1 MKKLVLFSVFVHV
14 CFAGL
19 AQVKIGTPAGAPH
32 PSAMFEVQSDNRG
45 LLPPRL
51 TERDRTGI
59 RNPAEGLLVYDL
71 TQKAVML
78 FNGSQWESLGAA
90 PEGIGVIVVDAAG
103 SGQFTTI
110 SAALASVNPTKA
122 APVLIYIKPGQYQ
135 EHVVLKSYVTLRG
148 AYTAGVRLL
157 GLGPGGGA
165 QILPAMLANNRL
177 GIRIE
182 KMTIK
187 PAEPA
192 NRANTGIQVIESE
205 AEINDVV
212 LEAFSDVIRLRIGV
226 EAQQSTFHMH
236 QSRLLNIE
244 NHAVVLQQSKAT
256 LGDCRLHSSLD
267 HITVSNGSEATVSH
281 CHFKFGN
288 WGIAIENGGKALAQG
303 CRFDSVGGAA
313 RNYGNL
319 QFVGNVVEGVD
330 PNSGLVLYSKSV
342 VSGNRFTNCKPRAIM
357 DFSNGQSIISTNIIE
372 NSAQVGEQAI
382 GMNNSGSQLVGNV
395 FAGNTA
401 GDISIT
407 GAGIPL
413 LIGTE
418 GQISGNSPIRV
429 GIAGNGPV
437 RIEREGDH
445 LITALPTGANVG
457 IGLTNPQH
465 KLHLQD
471 ATSTRGIFVNHTA
484 TTGTRYGLW
493 AITAAISGTGLRGD
507 ATHNTGA
514 TVGVMG
520 TVSSTSGTAV
530 LGQANAGTGTTY
542 GVQGFS
548 SSTSGRAL
556 YGFATALSG
565 TTYGL
570 YAQTNSNTGYA
581 GYFVGGRNY
590 FQGRVGIGTN
600 APANLLHLQDG
611 SNNLL
616 LGSNLIRQQSGN
628 LEIDALSSLSLS
640 AANTFTLSGSADLNM
655 SASGKMNISS
665 IQDISISNAA
675 GTTSLSGNLGLNLS
689 SGSGHL
695 RLNNLVT
702 VVQNLGV
709 GIGTNNP
716 GAFTLAVS
724 GGAAKT
730 GGGSW
735 SVFSDARLKQNIE
748 KVENGMLQ
756 KLLRLNT
763 YQFEYRPEAIAGKLA
778 LPGRQTGL
786 LAQEVLQ
793 VFPDWVDTDSSGYM
807 YITERALTA
816 IMAQAMRE
824 LKAEKDG
831 EIERLEKANAA
842 LEERIKRLELK

>member
-1 MKKLVLFSVFVHV
+1 MKKLILFSVFVHV

-32 PSAMFEVQSDNRG
+32 PSALLELQSNNSG

-51 TERDRTGI
+51 TDRDRTGI

-110 SAALASVNPTKA
+110 SAALASVNPTA
-122 APVLIYIKPGQYQ
+122 SAPVLIYVKPGQYQ
-135 EHVVLKSYVTLRG
+135 EHVALKSHVTLRG

-157 GLGPGGGA
+157 GLGPGGGGSV
-165 QILPAMLANNRL
+165 LPAIVANNRV
-177 GIRIE
+177 GIRVE
-182 KMTIK
+182 KMTLQ
-187 PAEPA
+187 PGATS
-192 NRANTGIQVIESE
+192 NRANTGIQLIESE
-205 AEINDVV
+205 AFITEVV
-212 LEAFSDVIRLRIGV
+212 MENLTDPRLWYKGV
-226 EAQQSTFHMH
+226 DAQLSSFTLSQCRM
-236 QSRLLNIE
+236 QIME
-244 NHAVVLQQSKAT
+244 EHAVVLHQSKAI
-256 LGDCRLHSSLD
+256 LSDCRLQSKLEHVL
-267 HITVSNGSEATVSH
+267 VPNGSEAIVSH
-281 CHFKFGN
+281 CRFSS
-288 WGIAIENGGKALAQG
+288 GISGLNIESGGKATVMN
-303 CRFDSVGGAA
+303 CRFDGLRGAT
-313 RNYGNL
+313 NYGNL
-319 QFVGNVVEGVD
+319 QFIGNVVENVD
-330 PNSGLVLYSKSV
+330 GQTGLLLHGKSV
-342 VSGNRFTNCKPRAIM
+342 VSGNRFSNCKPRAIL
-357 DFSNGQSIISTNIIE
+357 DFGIGEVIINANIIE
-372 NSAQVGEQAI
+372 NSAQLGDPAI
-382 GMNNSGSQLVGNV
+382 GMNNSSSQLIGNV

-418 GQISGNSPIRV
+418 GQISGNSPIRA

-507 ATHNTGA
+507 ATHSTGG

-530 LGQANAGTGTTY
+530 MGQANAGTGTTY

-570 YAQTNSNTGYA
+570 YAQTNSSTGYA

-640 AANTFTLSGSADLNM
+640 AANTFTLNGDA
-655 SASGKMNISS
+655 AMNVTAAGE
-665 IQDISISNAA
+665 ISILSS
-675 GTTSLSGNLGLNLS
+675 TTASLTGNSGLNLS
-689 SGSGHL
+689 SGSANI
-695 RLNNLVT
+695 RLNNLLH
-702 VVQNLGV
+702 VVSNIGV

-816 IMAQAMRE
+816 IMTQALRE